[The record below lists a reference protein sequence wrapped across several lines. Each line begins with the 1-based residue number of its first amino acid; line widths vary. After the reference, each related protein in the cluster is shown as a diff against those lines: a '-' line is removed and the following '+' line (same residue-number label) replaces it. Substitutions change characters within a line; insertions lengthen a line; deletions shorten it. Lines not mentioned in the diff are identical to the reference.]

1 MKKLNL
7 LWLALAATV
16 LPGCSDNSE
25 KGPGWVDPDVPRLN
39 DMTLS
44 RSEMEVRDGMNDFGF
59 DLMHQISEN
68 YDNVYKN
75 GNGNISVSPVS
86 AGLALAMAANST
98 SGNDASRI
106 AQALHCDDIDALNT
120 LSNKLIRSL
129 TYNSDLTVRLANSV
143 WFRNSYSLSEQYTQ
157 TLKDVFCARAFDA
170 PFDNSTVGLI
180 NGWCAD
186 KTGGLINHVIDDIS
200 DEAVIYYINAIYA
213 AGDWSRP
220 FNPESTRT
228 ERFNGRD
235 SNTEVAMMHASAHFP
250 CAGDDKCTAVR
261 LTFKGENA
269 SMIFILPDEDVSVEE
284 LASEMTAAYLN
295 KLRDSMTPEYSI
307 NLGLPKF
314 KLSQQAKLKD
324 CLANLGIPDNIYLDK
339 AGINRSVLLSTIH
352 YTHTEVDE
360 DGAKV
365 AAVTVVGGDL
375 ADFPS
380 ESMTLTFDRPF
391 LYFFC
396 DDTTGAILMAGRIC
410 NL

>member
-170 PFDNSTVGLI
+170 PFDNST
-180 NGWCAD
+180 
-186 KTGGLINHVIDDIS
+186 
-200 DEAVIYYINAIYA
+200 
-213 AGDWSRP
+213 
-220 FNPESTRT
+220 
-228 ERFNGRD
+228 
-235 SNTEVAMMHASAHFP
+235 
-250 CAGDDKCTAVR
+250 
-261 LTFKGENA
+261 
-269 SMIFILPDEDVSVEE
+269 
-284 LASEMTAAYLN
+284 
-295 KLRDSMTPEYSI
+295 
-307 NLGLPKF
+307 
-314 KLSQQAKLKD
+314 
-324 CLANLGIPDNIYLDK
+324 
-339 AGINRSVLLSTIH
+339 
-352 YTHTEVDE
+352 
-360 DGAKV
+360 
-365 AAVTVVGGDL
+365 
-375 ADFPS
+375 
-380 ESMTLTFDRPF
+380 
-391 LYFFC
+391 
-396 DDTTGAILMAGRIC
+396 
-410 NL
+410 